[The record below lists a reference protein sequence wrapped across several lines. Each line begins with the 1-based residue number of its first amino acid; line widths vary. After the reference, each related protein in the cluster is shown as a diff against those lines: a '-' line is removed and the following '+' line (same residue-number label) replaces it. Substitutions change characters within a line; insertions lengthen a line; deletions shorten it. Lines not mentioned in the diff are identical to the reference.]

1 MEKLKKNILLSI
13 GLDTDISRLPVSLS
27 KDAQGMLEFNKRIIE
42 ATYKIADAYKINF
55 AFYER
60 LGSSGF
66 EVLRK
71 TFKMIPS
78 NILTIADAK
87 RADIG
92 NTSKAY
98 AEAIFDFFGADSV
111 TVNPYMG
118 YDSLEPFLEY
128 KEKIVFILI
137 LTSNQGSKDFQKI
150 NINGKPLYSI
160 LLEKIKNWKSKAE
173 IGYVVGATHPEELN
187 YINKS
192 LTNSLF
198 LIPGIGAQ
206 GASIEDTI
214 NAIKDNKAIIN
225 ISRDIIFASNKDDFA
240 EKAQQKAEFYKNKIL
255 QAL

>member
-1 MEKLKKNILLSI
+1 MEKLKKKILLSI
-13 GLDTDISRLPVSLS
+13 GLDSDISKLPLSLS
-27 KDAQGMLEFNKRIIE
+27 KDAKGMLEFNKEIIE
-42 ATYKIADAYKINF
+42 ATCDIADAYKINF

-66 EVLRK
+66 EVLQK
-71 TFKMIPS
+71 TFRMIPR

-98 AEAIFDFFGADSV
+98 AEAIFDFLGADSI

-118 YDSLEPFLEY
+118 YDSLEPFFEY
-128 KEKIVFILI
+128 KDKIVFILL
-137 LTSNQGSKDFQKI
+137 LTSNEGSKDFQKI

-160 LLEKIKNWKSKAE
+160 LLEKIKNWKSKAK
-173 IGYVVGATHPEELN
+173 IGYVVGATHPEELID
-187 YINKS
+187 INNS

-206 GASIEDTI
+206 GGSIVDTI
-214 NAIKDNKAIIN
+214 EALKDNKAIIN
-225 ISRDIIFASNKDDFA
+225 ISRDIIFASDKDDFA
-240 EKAQQKAEFYKNKIL
+240 EKAHKKAEFYKNKIL
-255 QAL
+255 QTL